1 MVREPWWPDDQ
12 ALERAL
18 RDLGSELDYPAL
30 DVAASVRRRL
40 EMSPAPLS
48 MRRARR
54 RPRRVV
60 ALLLAAMFAAT
71 GGVLAVSPAARAA
84 LSRWLALPGVLFVRQ
99 SAPPLTSP
107 TPAPVG
113 TALALGQRL
122 TLSAARARLPYR
134 ILLPSLPGLTVP
146 DEVYA
151 GTPPHSGQVALIY
164 RARPGL
170 PRAPHTRVGLL
181 LTEFR
186 GSFSQPP
193 VMVKFLQA
201 GTTVQPV
208 SVRGDA
214 GYWMTGAAH
223 LFLYDD
229 DQGQPR
235 TETIRLAG
243 DTLLWTHDGLVLRLE
258 ALLPKAVAL
267 RVAASL
273 H

>member
-1 MVREPWWPDDQ
+1 MAREPWRPDDQ

-18 RDLGSELDYPAL
+18 RDLGGELDYPAL
-30 DVAASVRRRL
+30 DVAAGVRRRL

-60 ALLLAAMFAAT
+60 ALLLAAILAAT

-84 LSRWLALPGVLFVRQ
+84 LGRWLALPGVLFVRQ
-99 SAPPLTSP
+99 PDQPLPVP

-113 TALALGQRL
+113 TSLALGQRL
-122 TLSAARARLPYR
+122 TLSAARTRVPYR

-146 DEVYA
+146 DEVYE
-151 GTPPHSGQVALIY
+151 GTPPHGGQVALIY

-170 PRAPHTRVGLL
+170 PRAPHTGVGLL

-186 GSFSQPP
+186 GSFSQSP
-193 VMVKFLQA
+193 VIAKILPA
-201 GTTVQPV
+201 GTTVQLV
-208 SVRGDA
+208 SVRGAA
-214 GYWMTGAAH
+214 GYWMTGASH
-223 LFLYDD
+223 LFLYND

-235 TETIRLAG
+235 METMRLAG
-243 DTLLWTHDGLVLRLE
+243 ATLLWTHDGLVLRLE

-267 RVAASL
+267 RIAASL